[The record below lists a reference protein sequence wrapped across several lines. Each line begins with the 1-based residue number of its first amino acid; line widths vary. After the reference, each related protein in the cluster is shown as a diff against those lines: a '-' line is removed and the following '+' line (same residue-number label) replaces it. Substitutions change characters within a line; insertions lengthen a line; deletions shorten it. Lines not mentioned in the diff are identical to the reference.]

1 MFDERTIILKFLSN
15 STEIGNRNLQ
25 HVLQKCWKRVEWR
38 CYAFYHPH
46 IKPVLQQIRLLQVAW
61 LLTYDWI
68 KLRRSHTI
76 YGSYV
81 TLPIQDC
88 FGPQNVDLL
97 SSFCNNFSQPATT
110 WFIART
116 LAWLVSK
123 DYGFALWLLAL
134 EQRLILCDWKDQFGN
149 ESLSRTVSIW
159 G

>member
-1 MFDERTIILKFLSN
+1 MFDERTIILKFLSY
-15 STEIGNRNLQ
+15 SIETGNRNLQ

-38 CYAFYHPH
+38 CCSFYHPH

-61 LLTYDWI
+61 LLTSDWI
-68 KLRRSHTI
+68 KSPRSHTI

-81 TLPIQDC
+81 TWPKTRFHWAAKC
-88 FGPQNVDLL
+88 
-97 SSFCNNFSQPATT
+97 SFCNSFSQPVTT
-110 WFIART
+110 WFVART

-123 DYGFALWLLAL
+123 DNGFALWLLVL

-149 ESLSRTVSIW
+149 ESPSRIVSIW